1 MPSSLLAWWS
11 GHTQTLD
18 GNWISIQ
25 KMDRRSHWDSFFG
38 THCSKTTI
46 ECNKNKIIPWCS
58 HLREKNGGT
67 LLRKTTSIVVS
78 GDCYWKWSANFEAV
92 FKANTYGIVTF
103 ETSDWGTNANCLEA
117 TPRLFTW
124 IKSVIP
130 RVVNLVWI
138 YGMIHLIYA
147 FAQSGSRN
155 VCYATESEH
164 AKMLEITFI

>member
-67 LLRKTTSIVVS
+67 LLRKTTSLVVLVTVTES
-78 GDCYWKWSANFEAV
+78 DLPTLKRYSRQ
-92 FKANTYGIVTF
+92 ILMVTF
-103 ETSDWGTNANCLEA
+103 ETTDWGTNANCLGA

-155 VCYATESEH
+155 LLCKNAWNNFH
-164 AKMLEITFI
+164 LILHKP